1 MDRSRQE
8 AVVWRNRAL
17 TLFDRVTVPVAVC
30 DVYGAVLLANPAM
43 AAECGTTPGRL
54 RGREVLELFRPRRA
68 GQVERIAEALRLRHR
83 SRYQVSVRW
92 TAPGGG
98 AERYGELTADP
109 VSDTVEETPALL
121 VMLRVLGERAAR
133 PRTPVE
139 VSPVEARIL
148 ALLAGGATT
157 ARAARET
164 GLSADGV
171 TYHLRRLSAR
181 WGAATRTELVAR
193 AYALGV
199 LEAGVWPP
207 SASRS
212 VVPDGDGALRGGSG
226 VAPDGDE
233 TARG

>member
-1 MDRSRQE
+1 MEADRREADRREADQRE

-17 TLFDRVTVPVAVC
+17 TLFDRVAMPVAVC

-54 RGREVLELFRPRRA
+54 RGREVLELFRPQRST
-68 GQVERIAEALRLRHR
+68 QVDRIAQALRLRHR

-92 TAPGGG
+92 RGPGG
-98 AERYGELTADP
+98 AERHGELTADP
-109 VSDTVEETPALL
+109 VSDTVQETPALL
-121 VMLRVLGERAAR
+121 VMLRVLGERAHRAGEPAR
-133 PRTPVE
+133 VTAT
-139 VSPVEARIL
+139 EARVL

-164 GLSADGV
+164 GLTADGV
-171 TYHLRRLSAR
+171 SYHLRRLSAR

-199 LEAGVWPP
+199 LAPGVWPP
-207 SASRS
+207 
-212 VVPDGDGALRGGSG
+212 
-226 VAPDGDE
+226 AP
-233 TARG
+233 TAPTPEATAPPE

>member
-1 MDRSRQE
+1 MDWTHPE

-17 TLFDRVTVPVAVC
+17 MVFDRVSVPIAVC

-54 RGREVLELFRPRRA
+54 RGREVLELFRPQEA
-68 GQVERIAEALRLRHR
+68 TQVERIAEALRLRHR

-92 TAPGGG
+92 PAPDG

-121 VMLRVLGERAAR
+121 VMLRVLDESEPHRRRPAKAA
-133 PRTPVE
+133 PM
-139 VSPVEARIL
+139 EAHIL

-157 ARAARET
+157 AQAARDT
-164 GLSADGV
+164 GLTVDGV
-171 TYHLRRLSAR
+171 NYHLRRLSAR
-181 WGAATRTELVAR
+181 WNATNRTELVAR

-199 LEAGVWPP
+199 LAAGVWPP
-207 SASRS
+207 
-212 VVPDGDGALRGGSG
+212 
-226 VAPDGDE
+226 APAAAEGPE
-233 TARG
+233 

>member
-1 MDRSRQE
+1 METDRRE
-8 AVVWRNRAL
+8 AVMWRNRAL
-17 TLFDRVTVPVAVC
+17 MLFDRVSMPVAVC

-43 AAECGTTPGRL
+43 ATECGTTPGRL
-54 RGREVLELFRPRRA
+54 RGRDVLELFRPQEVT
-68 GQVERIAEALRLRHR
+68 QVERIAQALRLRHR

-92 TAPGGG
+92 EAPGG

-121 VMLRVLGERAAR
+121 VMLRVQGER
-133 PRTPVE
+133 
-139 VSPVEARIL
+139 EARTREHRAGEPARVTATEARVL

-181 WGAATRTELVAR
+181 WGAGNRTELVAR
-193 AYALGV
+193 AYATGV
-199 LEAGVWPP
+199 LSPGVWPP
-207 SASRS
+207 
-212 VVPDGDGALRGGSG
+212 
-226 VAPDGDE
+226 AP
-233 TARG
+233 TATSSEAAAPSE